1 MQKDSWCNSLVL
13 SWQQVVWNRW
23 ETFEQHRDKSRG
35 INRAVPLKQRGARLV
50 TWFIIRPCKVGRLE
64 GIRYDKLDLKEGGGE
79 GAQNIWSKNARCIW
93 QHVWLRLALCAI
105 CCYMT
110 QERHKGFA
118 DSSVP
123 SLTPRLC
130 MGSFSP
136 LFIWRFGSFFVSRS
150 SGEDGA
156 ELRQNLQLEYI
167 PLDHSPRR
175 CPPRMSRTSGIT
187 HRGIRL
193 SQLLSIIWLKRV
205 SCFHFSK
212 WLYDECGGGGGG
224 GRVST
229 VILKRYRYGRH
240 DWSSTPVLIGKISRC
255 LWSRINLNT
264 WEHFFQREVS
274 KWSRSSSAAS
284 INTAQ
289 THFYCLQLL
298 PNIVTQPQPDNTLC
312 LSSGGH

>member
-150 SGEDGA
+150 SGA
-156 ELRQNLQLEYI
+156 ELRQNLQLEHI
-167 PLDHSPRR
+167 PLPLDHSPRH

-224 GRVST
+224 GCQQLFLR
-229 VILKRYRYGRH
+229 GA
-240 DWSSTPVLIGKISRC
+240 DMADMIGQAPRC
-255 LWSRINLNT
+255 LLGR
-264 WEHFFQREVS
+264 FQDVS
-274 KWSRSSSAAS
+274 GLGS
-284 INTAQ
+284 I
-289 THFYCLQLL
+289 
-298 PNIVTQPQPDNTLC
+298 
-312 LSSGGH
+312 